1 VLSRSAD
8 LTAPLHPDARPV
20 AGGDAAGD
28 LEILVLRHQ
37 LTVLRRRL
45 RAGADPGGCHCWRRW
60 AKLLVVDLHAQGSRG
75 GCCIWAKDVAG
86 ERRSGV
92 RFPTQT
98 ANLEYRRRRSGPQWG
113 DVEGGDRQM

>member
-8 LTAPLHPDARPV
+8 LTAPLHPDTRPV

-37 LTVLRRRL
+37 LTVLRRRW

-60 AKLLVVDLHAQGSRG
+60 AKLLVVDLHAQGSG
-75 GCCIWAKDVAG
+75 GGLLHLAKDVAG

-98 ANLEYRRRRSGPQWG
+98 ANLEDRRRRIGPQ
-113 DVEGGDRQM
+113 